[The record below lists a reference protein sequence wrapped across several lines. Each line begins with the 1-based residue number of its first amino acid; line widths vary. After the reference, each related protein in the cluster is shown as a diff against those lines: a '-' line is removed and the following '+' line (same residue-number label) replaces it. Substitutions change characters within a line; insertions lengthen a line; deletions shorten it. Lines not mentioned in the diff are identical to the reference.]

1 MRNDKYTAR
10 LAQAQLLFV
19 ICHWSF
25 AIEILLGGNANP
37 KVKPLRPDCGFP
49 IADCGLWVNSGLI
62 REIRGKSGVNPFPK
76 QLKETGHEFNPQSA
90 IRNQ

>member
-1 MRNDKYTAR
+1 
-10 LAQAQLLFV
+10 
-19 ICHWSF
+19 
-25 AIEILLGGNANP
+25 
-37 KVKPLRPDCGFP
+37 
-49 IADCGLWVNSGLI
+49 LWVNSGLI